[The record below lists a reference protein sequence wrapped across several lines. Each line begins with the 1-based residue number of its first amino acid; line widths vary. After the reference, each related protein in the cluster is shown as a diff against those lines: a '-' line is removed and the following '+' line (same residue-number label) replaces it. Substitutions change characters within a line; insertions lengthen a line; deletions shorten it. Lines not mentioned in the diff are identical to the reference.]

1 MLTMRKVGKDD
12 FVSIVCVKK
21 YRRRTNVAMVVA
33 DFVECLN
40 SVDDLGDHE
49 VDSRLIDSDR
59 TGQNKA
65 PKIWPQLVG

>member
-12 FVSIVCVKK
+12 FVSIVDVKK

-33 DFVECLN
+33 HFVKCLN

-49 VDSRLIDSDR
+49 VDSRLIDSDW

>member
-12 FVSIVCVKK
+12 FVSIVDVKK

-33 DFVECLN
+33 HFVKCLN

-49 VDSRLIDSDR
+49 IDSRLIDGDW